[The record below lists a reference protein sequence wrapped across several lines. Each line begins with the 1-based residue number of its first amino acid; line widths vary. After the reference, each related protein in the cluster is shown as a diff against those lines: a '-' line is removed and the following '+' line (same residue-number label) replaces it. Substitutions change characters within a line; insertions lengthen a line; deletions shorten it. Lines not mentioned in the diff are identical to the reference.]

1 VLRAELLLVGRGLS
15 GEMSSPLLRA
25 GTPQDAAS
33 IRTLLESCHL
43 PTSDLLS
50 SNPQFIVACEEA
62 RIVAAGALQPFGST
76 ALLRSVAVASDLRG
90 TGLGR
95 IIVQDLERMARA
107 AGISRLVLLTESAK
121 LFFQHLAYHV
131 IERQDVPQAVQ
142 ASEEFRSLCP
152 ASATCMAKTLARPS
166 S

>member
-1 VLRAELLLVGRGLS
+1 
-15 GEMSSPLLRA
+15 MSSYRLRA
-25 GTPQDAAS
+25 GTSQDAAS
-33 IRTLLESCHL
+33 IRTLLESCGL

-62 RIVAAGALQPFGST
+62 KIVAVGALQPFGST

-95 IIVQDLERMARA
+95 IIVQDLERSACA

-121 LFFQHLAYHV
+121 PFFQRLGYQV
-131 IERQDVPQAVQ
+131 IERKEVPQQVQ

-152 ASATCMAKTLARPS
+152 ASATCMARTLAGS
-166 S
+166 SS

>member
-1 VLRAELLLVGRGLS
+1 
-15 GEMSSPLLRA
+15 MSSPRLRA
-25 GTPQDAAS
+25 GISQDAAA
-33 IRTLLESCHL
+33 IRTLLESCSL

-50 SNPQFIVACEEA
+50 SNPQFIVACEGA
-62 RIVAAGALQPFGST
+62 KIVAVGALQPFGSI

-95 IIVQDLERMARA
+95 IIVQDLERIACA

-121 LFFQHLAYHV
+121 PFFQRLGYQV
-131 IERQDVPQAVQ
+131 IERKEVPQQVQ

-152 ASATCMAKTLARPS
+152 ASATCMARTLAGS
-166 S
+166 SA